1 MFRPCLILFWLLLCL
16 GLISYHS
23 CAAATGSTL
32 AAGRALNS
40 SERLIS
46 TNGKFA
52 LGFFQTGS
60 RRDFSRVLTLMR
72 GTIGYLTPEWISGVP
87 VTQKVDVYCY
97 GMLLLEIVSGRR
109 NKSEECKT
117 SGGQA
122 VYFPLKAAR
131 KVQEED
137 FGSLIDHQLL
147 GKIDIEEVERAC
159 KVACWCI
166 QDNEFD
172 RPTMGNVVQVLEGL
186 VDLGMPPVPRQLETI
201 LGSSAST

>member
-1 MFRPCLILFWLLLCL
+1 MHESCRECIIHCDVKPENILLDTSFTPKIADFGMAKLL
-16 GLISYHS
+16 G
-23 CAAATGSTL
+23 
-32 AAGRALNS
+32 
-40 SERLIS
+40 
-46 TNGKFA
+46 
-52 LGFFQTGS
+52 
-60 RRDFSRVLTLMR
+60 RDFSRVFTTMR
-72 GTIGYLTPEWISGVP
+72 GTIGYLAPEWISGVP
-87 VTQKVDVYCY
+87 ITQKVDVYSY

-117 SGGQA
+117 SGDQA

-131 KVQEED
+131 KVQED

-147 GKIDIEEVERAC
+147 GEIDTEEVERAC

-186 VDLGMPPVPRQLETI
+186 VDLGKPPVPRQLETI